1 MQGISVIFDDINM
14 ALPNEKDRLH
24 NLKIVDNIYWF
35 LVSTFLILFND
46 SLVTS
51 PNKLGVRKSR
61 KFDFGFSGFDT
72 YFIP

>member
-1 MQGISVIFDDINM
+1 MILVILSMNS
-14 ALPNEKDRLH
+14 L
-24 NLKIVDNIYWF
+24 
-35 LVSTFLILFND
+35 SILFND

-72 YFIP
+72 YFISLNRLE

>member
-1 MQGISVIFDDINM
+1 MI
-14 ALPNEKDRLH
+14 

-35 LVSTFLILFND
+35 LVPTFLILFND